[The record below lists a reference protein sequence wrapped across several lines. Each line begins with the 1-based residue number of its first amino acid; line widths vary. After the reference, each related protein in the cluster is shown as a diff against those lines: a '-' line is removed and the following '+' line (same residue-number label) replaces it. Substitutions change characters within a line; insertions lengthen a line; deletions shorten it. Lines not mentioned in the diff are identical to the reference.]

1 MYFKKAGIKP
11 TKPRK
16 KEASEMLEDQQD
28 EEEPIKA
35 QGQTT
40 STVN

>member
-28 EEEPIKA
+28 EEPIKA

-40 STVN
+40 STVT